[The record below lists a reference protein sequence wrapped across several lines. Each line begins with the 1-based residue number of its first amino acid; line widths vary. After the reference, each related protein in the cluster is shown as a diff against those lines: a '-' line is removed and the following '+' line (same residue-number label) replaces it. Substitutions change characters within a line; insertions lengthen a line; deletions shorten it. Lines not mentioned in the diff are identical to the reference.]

1 MQNYLPLAHGG
12 ETPWLQPRGRE
23 GRGDLRMLPA
33 PSSAH
38 GHRGDGAM
46 GLGSPTVPQ
55 RSAQEVKLVQASQ
68 NQSGVGTKWV
78 LARESEPSLPVSSSA
93 GSEWIL

>member
-1 MQNYLPLAHGG
+1 
-12 ETPWLQPRGRE
+12 
-23 GRGDLRMLPA
+23 
-33 PSSAH
+33 
-38 GHRGDGAM
+38 M